1 MPQDIDILGP
11 APAPLTQDMSARTK
25 AAIVVRFLMQ

>member
-1 MPQDIDILGP
+1 MPQDIDILD
-11 APAPLTQDMSARTK
+11 PAPLTQDMSARTK